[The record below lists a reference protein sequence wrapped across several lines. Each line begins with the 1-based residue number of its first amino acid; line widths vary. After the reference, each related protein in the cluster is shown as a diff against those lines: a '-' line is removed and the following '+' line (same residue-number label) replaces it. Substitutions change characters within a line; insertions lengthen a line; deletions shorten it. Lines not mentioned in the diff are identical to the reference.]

1 MSPPE
6 EGFVPDDPGLYGPDP
21 STERRNRRPLRDI
34 LGVTPLQ
41 FALIV
46 GGATLLFVFLGGP
59 IWSAARTSFPLRL
72 FASYLII
79 PLLVLPFLWWNG
91 RSSLERLIAASLAAA
106 GAKFALTVIL
116 DVLQGMTR
124 RWPP

>member
-21 STERRNRRPLRDI
+21 STERRNRRPMRDI

-41 FALIV
+41 FTVIV
-46 GGATLLFVFLGGP
+46 AAAILLFVFLGGP
-59 IWSAARTSFPLRL
+59 VWSAARSSFPLRL
-72 FASYLII
+72 FASYLVI
-79 PLLVLPFLWWNG
+79 PLLVLPVLWWNA
-91 RSSLERLIAASLAAA
+91 RISIERLIAASLAVA
-106 GAKFALTVIL
+106 GAKFALTVVL
-116 DVLQGMTR
+116 DVLQGLTR